1 MQRFKTPELLFN
13 PEMGGRELKGVHKL
27 TFDSIM
33 TCELDVRKDLYS
45 NIILSGGTTMYE
57 GFGERLY
64 KEMKALAPPSMKIKV
79 IAEPF
84 RKYAVWRGGS
94 TLSTLSTFAG
104 MWVTKEDY
112 NEFGETI
119 VHRKCF

>member
-1 MQRFKTPELLFN
+1 
-13 PEMGGRELKGVHKL
+13 
-27 TFDSIM
+27 M
-33 TCELDVRKDLYS
+33 TCDLDVRKDLYA
-45 NIILSGGTTMYE
+45 NVILSGGTTMFT

-64 KEMKALAPPSMKIKV
+64 KEIKELAPKTMKVKV
-79 IAEPF
+79 IAGPD

-104 MWVTKEDY
+104 MWITKEDY
-112 NEFGETI
+112 GEFGETV